1 MTYGKKTMS
10 KENATTPLMR
20 QYHEIK
26 KQYQD
31 AVLFFR
37 MGDFYEMFYEDAKI
51 ASEVLGLALTSR
63 AHGKAA
69 SVPLAG
75 FPHHALDTYLA
86 KMVKAGYRVAI
97 CEQVE
102 DPKKAKIVV
111 KRAVTEVVTPGTAL
125 TDELLESRKNNYL
138 CALAFEGKKVGIATL
153 DVSTGEFRV
162 GEYPLE
168 EWLNQLALIQPAEIL
183 VSEEQA
189 GLLKN
194 RDAWPFQC
202 VITTRESWIF
212 NRDFGYEKLTQH
224 FQTLTLKGFGCESLT
239 VGIAAAGAA
248 LYYVKENQNTDLS
261 HISRLIRD
269 EDAHYL
275 SLDASTQRNLELLQ
289 SLRGDKKGTLLHI
302 LDHTQTPMGAR
313 LLVKWLQ
320 RPLQNVQA
328 INQRLDAVEELVRK
342 PEMLQALETVLR
354 GLGDLERLITKVTT
368 QRANARDLNAL
379 CTALEKVQPMK
390 ETLSAAESLELQEI
404 AADLD
409 PLPGLIGDIRAAIVD
424 DPPLSITDGGLIRK
438 GYSEELDRLRQI
450 AYSGKDWILKL
461 QESEREKTG
470 IPSLKVSYN
479 KVFGYYI
486 EVTKPN
492 LSRVP
497 DHYIRKQTLVNAE
510 RFITPELKEYEE
522 QVLGAEEKIVALEY
536 ELFVQLRER
545 ISRHARAVQT
555 NAERI
560 ARLDCLVN
568 FARLAVDRGY
578 TRPELDDGDAI
589 HIIEGRHPV
598 IERLLPFGEKFIP
611 NDTHISNSE
620 AQIQIITGPNMAGKS
635 TYLRQ
640 VALIVLMAQMG
651 CFVPAKQARIGVVD
665 KIFTRVGASDNL
677 AGGESTFLVEMN
689 ETANILNN
697 ATPRSLILLDEIGRG
712 TSTFDGLA
720 IAWAVVE
727 YLHEN
732 PQVAA
737 KTMFATHYH
746 ELTELEMIF
755 PRVKNYNIAV
765 KEWGD
770 QIVFLRKIVEGG
782 CDHSYGIQVAKLAG
796 LPGHVIHR
804 AKEILTNLEQNALT
818 ANHEPK
824 ISVKADSRSVHRVQ
838 QLDFFSQENHRIVD
852 EIRKLDLENLT
863 PLQAF
868 QKLVELKQE
877 IDSNRSS

>member
-1 MTYGKKTMS
+1 MS
-10 KENATTPLMR
+10 KDNTTTPLMR
-20 QYHEIK
+20 QYHDIK

-31 AVLFFR
+31 AILFFR

-63 AHGKAA
+63 SHGKSA

-75 FPHHALDTYLA
+75 FPYHALDTYLA

-102 DPKKAKIVV
+102 DPKKAKVVV

-125 TDELLESRKNNYL
+125 SEELLDSRRNNYL
-138 CALAFEGKKVGIATL
+138 CAIVFEKKRVGIATL
-153 DVSTGEFRV
+153 DISTGEFRV
-162 GEYPLE
+162 GEYPIAE
-168 EWLNQLALIQPAEIL
+168 TRDQLALIQPAEI
-183 VSEEQA
+183 VISEDQVNTLHEQCQ
-189 GLLKN
+189 L
-194 RDAWPFQC
+194 PSEC
-202 VITTRESWIF
+202 VVTPREGWIF
-212 NRDFGYEKLTQH
+212 QRDFGYEKLTQH
-224 FQTLTLKGFGCESLT
+224 FQTLTLKGFGVEDMDA
-239 VGIAAAGAA
+239 GIAAAGAA
-248 LYYVKENQNTDLS
+248 LYYAKENQQSDLA
-261 HISRLIRD
+261 HISRLVRD
-269 EDAHYL
+269 EEAAYL
-275 SLDASTQRNLELLQ
+275 SLDAATQRNLELLH
-289 SLRGDKKGTLLHI
+289 SLRGERKGTLLSV
-302 LDHTQTPMGAR
+302 LDHTLTAMGAR
-313 LLVKWLQ
+313 LLVKWIQ
-320 RPLQNVQA
+320 RPLRHVHE
-328 INQRLDAVEELVRK
+328 INQRLDAVEELVDK
-342 PEMLQALETVLR
+342 SELLESIREPLR
-354 GLGDLERLITKVTT
+354 SIGDIERLITRVTT
-368 QRANARDLNAL
+368 QRANARDLNTL
-379 CTALEKVQPMK
+379 CAALEQIQPIR
-390 ETLSAAESLELQEI
+390 EVLLQAEARRLRDI
-404 AADLD
+404 AEALD
-409 PLPGLIGDIRAAIVD
+409 PLPDVVRDIRAALVD
-424 DPPLSITDGGLIRK
+424 DPPLSITDGGIIRK
-438 GYSEELDRLRQI
+438 GYHEELDRLREI
-450 AYSGKDWILKL
+450 AYSGKDWILQL

-470 IPSLKVSYN
+470 IPSLKVRYN

-497 DHYIRKQTLVNAE
+497 EHYIRKQTLVNAE

-522 QVLGAEEKIVALEY
+522 QILSAEEKMVSLEY

-545 ISRHARAVQT
+545 VALHARQVQI
-555 NAERI
+555 NAQRLAE
-560 ARLDCLVN
+560 LDCLCN
-568 FARLAVDRGY
+568 FARIAKERHY
-578 TRPELDDGDAI
+578 CRPQLSEDEAI
-589 HIIEGRHPV
+589 HIVEGRHPV
-598 IERLLPFGEKFIP
+598 IERLLPFGEKFVP
-611 NDTHISNSE
+611 NDTHIANSD

-640 VALIVLMAQMG
+640 VGLIVLMAQMG
-651 CFVPAKQARIGVVD
+651 SFVPAKQAEIGVVD

-697 ATPRSLILLDEIGRG
+697 ATPKSLILLDEIGRG

-755 PRVKNYNIAV
+755 PRVKNFNIAV

-770 QIVFLRKIVEGG
+770 QIIFLRKIVEGG

-796 LPGHVIHR
+796 LPGAVIRR
-804 AKEILTNLEQNALT
+804 AKEILTHLEQNAL
-818 ANHEPK
+818 A
-824 ISVKADSRSVHRVQ
+824 ADHKPRLAAKRGAGVRPQ
-838 QLDFFSQENHRIVD
+838 AALQLDFFARENHVVIK
-852 EIRKLDLENLT
+852 ELQQLDLENMT

-868 QKLVELKQE
+868 QKLIELKQKADE
-877 IDSNRSS
+877 L

>member
-1 MTYGKKTMS
+1 MS
-10 KENATTPLMR
+10 KNRDTTPLLR

-31 AVLFFR
+31 AILFFR

-75 FPHHALDTYLA
+75 FPYHALDSYLA

-102 DPKKAKIVV
+102 DPKKAKVVV

-125 TDELLESRKNNYL
+125 HDELLDSRRNNYL
-138 CALAFEGKKVGIATL
+138 CAVAFEAKQIGIATL

-162 GEYPLE
+162 GEFPVESL
-168 EWLNQLALIQPAEIL
+168 LDQLTTIQPAEIL
-183 VSEEQA
+183 VSEEHV
-189 GLLKN
+189 GLLPP
-194 RDAWPFQC
+194 REALPFEC
-202 VITTRESWIF
+202 VITRRESWLF
-212 NRDFGYEKLTQH
+212 NRDFGYETLTRH
-224 FQTLTLKGFGCESLT
+224 FQTLTLKGFGCEDLT

-248 LYYVKENQNTDLS
+248 LHYARENQDNELP

-269 EDAHYL
+269 EDDAYL
-275 SLDASTQRNLELLQ
+275 SLDASTQRNLELVT
-289 SLRGDKKGTLLHI
+289 SLRGDRRGTLLSV
-302 LDHTQTPMGAR
+302 LDQTYTAMGAR
-313 LLVKWLQ
+313 LLVQWIK
-320 RPLQNVQA
+320 RPLQKVSE
-328 INQRLDAVEELVRK
+328 INLRLDAVEELVQHPARL
-342 PEMLQALETVLR
+342 EALEPLLR
-354 GLGDLERLITKVTT
+354 GIGDMERLITKVTT

-379 CTALEKVQPMK
+379 AVALDRIAPIREQLA
-390 ETLSAAESLELQEI
+390 TAESQLLQEL
-404 AADLD
+404 AAQMD
-409 PLPGLIGDIRAAIVD
+409 PLTQVVSAIRQAIVD
-424 DPPLSITDGGLIRK
+424 DPPLAITDGGIIKK
-438 GYSEELDRLRQI
+438 GYHEELDRLRQI

-461 QESEREKTG
+461 QETEREKTG
-470 IPSLKVSYN
+470 IASLKVSYN

-492 LSRVP
+492 LAKVP

-522 QVLGAEEKIVALEY
+522 QILGAEEKIVALEY
-536 ELFVQLRER
+536 ELFVQLREQVAQ
-545 ISRHARAVQT
+545 HAPAIQK
-555 NAERI
+555 NAAAI
-560 ARLDCLVN
+560 GQLDCLTN
-568 FARLAVDRGY
+568 FARLALERQY
-578 TRPELDDGDAI
+578 TRPQLNDGDAI
-589 HIIEGRHPV
+589 HIVEGRHPV
-598 IERLLPFGEKFIP
+598 IERLLPFGEKFVP

-620 AQIQIITGPNMAGKS
+620 GQIQIITGPNMAGKS

-651 CFVPAKQARIGVVD
+651 CFVPAKQATIGVVD

-732 PQVAA
+732 PMVAA

-746 ELTELEMIF
+746 ELTELERLF

-796 LPGHVIHR
+796 LPKPVIQR
-804 AKEILTNLEQNALT
+804 AREILTNLEQNALT

-824 ISVKADSRSVHRVQ
+824 LARRRGEPPTVRVQ
-838 QLDFFSQENHRIVD
+838 QLDIFSQENHRVI
-852 EIRKLDLENLT
+852 ETLRRLDLESMT

-868 QKLVELKQE
+868 QKLIELKQQL
-877 IDSNRSS
+877 DDV